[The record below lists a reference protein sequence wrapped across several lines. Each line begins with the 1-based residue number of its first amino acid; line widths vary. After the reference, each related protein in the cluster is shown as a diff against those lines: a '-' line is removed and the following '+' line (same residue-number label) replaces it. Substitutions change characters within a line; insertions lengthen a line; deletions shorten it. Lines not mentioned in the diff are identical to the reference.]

1 MKALPERLVADA
13 DRLLLPPAG
22 AAQGLAPGLRA
33 RAAAVL
39 LRMALEHALDT
50 YWRQVTPR
58 MTRVG
63 KHRML
68 CLEWYAGRDTARRCR
83 TTWAAL
89 SAVCHYR
96 TYELPPAPAEIR
108 IRLEEVTALLAVL
121 DAGSTAAPAG
131 PPRGRVTGG
140 SALPEASGG
149 ADRPAHRV
157 LKDGPGPTDEE

>member
-1 MKALPERLVADA
+1 MTAISSDGLVAAA

-22 AAQGLAPGLRA
+22 TVQTLAPGLRA

-39 LRMALEHALDT
+39 LRMALEQALDA
-50 YWRQVTPR
+50 YWQRVTPR

-89 SAVCHYR
+89 SAACHYR
-96 TYELPPAPAEIR
+96 TYELPPTPAEIHA
-108 IRLEEVTALLAVL
+108 RLGEVTALLTTL
-121 DAGSTAAPAG
+121 GEGGGTSPAGSRTNA
-131 PPRGRVTGG
+131 
-140 SALPEASGG
+140 
-149 ADRPAHRV
+149 
-157 LKDGPGPTDEE
+157 